1 VWFLPGSRGTS
12 PRCTAFT
19 NLLWAE
25 QMGKSVSATS
35 KPHLSNRPANSAT
48 AGPALP
54 PAMRQY
60 VTQKAEVGDALLLF
74 RMGDFYETFYEDAKT
89 VARVLGLTLTAR
101 NKSSG
106 EPIPLAGVP
115 YHAVDGYIAKLVRAG
130 FKVAISE
137 QMEDPKEAKGVVKR
151 EVRRI
156 ITPGTLTDEALL
168 DQHTQN
174 HLVALCPTA
183 KDSAKR
189 SRGSEH
195 PGPTRETQWTRGLIG
210 LACVELSSGRFFTE
224 MLRATA
230 VADELARLRPA
241 ELLVPDAQIDT
252 AAIPEEWSQAAPAP
266 VSARPA
272 HVFDPHM
279 AEQALC
285 KHFGIRSLAGFGFDT
300 FDASLCAAAAV
311 LDYLEETQKSALGHV
326 LKIVPRRPETWVAI
340 DQVAL
345 RSLEVE
351 RTLREGERHGS
362 LLEAVDRTVNPM
374 GARRLREWLCYPL
387 RDAAAIHDR
396 QDAITALR
404 GEPDRM
410 RQLRE
415 HLGEMGDV
423 ERIVARL
430 GVGRAT
436 PRDMV
441 ALGRALIRCS
451 ELVQVI
457 GPAVSDQGRTDL
469 LTQLADSI
477 GGLETLGTLLTGAL
491 KEDAPPIVRDGG
503 FIAKGHS
510 AELDRLRG
518 IADEGSRWLAEYQA
532 EEAARTG
539 IPTLKVGYNSVF
551 GYYIEITHLHRD
563 KVPPEYVR
571 KQTIRNAERYIT
583 DALKRHENEVLG
595 AADKARQLE
604 LSLFEEIRNRA
615 AEALPRLQTAAEAIG
630 QLDVLGGLAA
640 LARER
645 DYCRPELVAPPATA
659 QDHAGESGEILE
671 IEDGRHPVLDVTLAE
686 RFVPNDCRLTPDE
699 NQLLIITG
707 PNMAG
712 KSTYIRQVALLVL
725 LAQTGSYVPAK
736 SMRWSPVDRIFARV
750 GASDELARGH
760 STFMVEMVE
769 TTRILHNAT
778 ARSLIILDE
787 IGRGTST
794 YDGLSLAWAITEH
807 VVQRIGCRTLFATH
821 YHELTELADRF
832 APIANYNVAVREQLR
847 PDGVGRDVV
856 FLHKIVPGISDRSYG
871 VHVAA
876 MAGMPASVLKR
887 SEVILAGLEQG
898 FRNKAG
904 PSEPSVAGAADQGQL
919 TLFDD
924 PEPLPKWWGELVDV
938 LGEVD
943 IDRTPPLEAL
953 SILQRLTDLLRQSS

>member
-1 VWFLPGSRGTS
+1 MS
-12 PRCTAFT
+12 
-19 NLLWAE
+19 
-25 QMGKSVSATS
+25 KSASATT
-35 KPHLSNRPANSAT
+35 KPSRPGRSAKPPAKSPS
-48 AGPALP
+48 AGPVLS

-89 VARVLGLTLTAR
+89 AARVLGLTLTAR
-101 NKSSG
+101 NKNSD

-115 YHAVDGYIAKLVRAG
+115 YHAIDGYIAKLVRAG
-130 FKVAISE
+130 YKVAISE
-137 QMEDPKEAKGVVKR
+137 QVEDPKQAKGVVKR

-156 ITPGTLTDEALL
+156 VTPGTLTDEALL
-168 DQHTQN
+168 DEHTQN
-174 HLVALCPTA
+174 HLVALCPAAGDAQT
-183 KDSAKR
+183 KPRR
-189 SRGSEH
+189 SQPAAPKSDGAWSC
-195 PGPTRETQWTRGLIG
+195 GLIG

-224 MLRATA
+224 MLTASA

-241 ELLVPDAQIDT
+241 ELLVPAAQID
-252 AAIPEEWSQAAPAP
+252 AEKVPEQWRQAAPAP
-266 VSARPA
+266 VSARPG

-285 KHFGIRSLAGFGFDT
+285 KHFKVSSLSGFGFDA

-311 LDYLEETQKSALGHV
+311 LNYLEETQKSALGHV
-326 LKIVPRRPETWVAI
+326 LKITPRRPDTWVAI

-351 RTLREGERHGS
+351 RTLREGARDGS
-362 LLEAVDRTVNPM
+362 LLHAVDRTVNPM

-387 RDAAAIHDR
+387 RDDAAILNR
-396 QDAITALR
+396 QEAITALR
-404 GEPDRM
+404 GQPDRL
-410 RQLRE
+410 RQLRD
-415 HLGEMGDV
+415 HLSDMGDV

-441 ALGRALIRCS
+441 ALGRALLRCG
-451 ELVQVI
+451 ELVQAI
-457 GPAVSDQGRTDL
+457 GPAVGTSGRTDL
-469 LTQLADSI
+469 LTQLAESI
-477 GGLETLGTLLTGAL
+477 GGLDDLGTFLTEAL

-503 FIAKGHS
+503 FIAEGHS
-510 AELDRLRG
+510 EELDRLRN
-518 IADEGSRWLAEYQA
+518 IAEDGRRWLAEYQA
-532 EEAARTG
+532 QEAARTG

-595 AADKARQLE
+595 AADKAKQLE
-604 LSLFEEIRNRA
+604 LSLFDAIRDRA
-615 AEALPRLQTAAEAIG
+615 AESLPKLQAAAEAIG

-640 LARER
+640 LSRER
-645 DYCRPELVAPPATA
+645 DYCRPELVSARAPGKPE
-659 QDHAGESGEILE
+659 DPGEVLD

-686 RFVPNDCRLTPDE
+686 RFVPNGCHLTPGND
-699 NQLLIITG
+699 QLLIITG

-778 ARSLIILDE
+778 ARSLVILDE

-807 VVQRIGCRTLFATH
+807 IAQRIGCRTLFATH

-832 APIANYNVAVREQLR
+832 APIANYNVAVKEQLR
-847 PDGVGRDVV
+847 PGESGRDVV

-876 MAGMPASVLKR
+876 MAGMPTSVLKR
-887 SEVILAGLEQG
+887 SEVILAGLEQS
-898 FRNKAG
+898 FRNNAG
-904 PSEPSVAGAADQGQL
+904 TSESNTAKAADPCQL
-919 TLFDD
+919 TLFND
-924 PEPLPKWWGELVDV
+924 PEPMPKWWGELVDK
-938 LGEVD
+938 LDEVD

-953 SILQRLTDLLRQSS
+953 SILQQLKALLHPTS